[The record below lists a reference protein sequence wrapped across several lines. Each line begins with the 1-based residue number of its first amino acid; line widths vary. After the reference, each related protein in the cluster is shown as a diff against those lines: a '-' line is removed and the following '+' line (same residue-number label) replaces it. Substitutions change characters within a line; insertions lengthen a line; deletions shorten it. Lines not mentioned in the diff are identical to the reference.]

1 MSNQQTLGHLKLAEK
16 SGENPCFSRL
26 IWKWQHKI
34 VAKGENGSAKSLP
47 RPHLK
52 ERITVKRI
60 SLPAAITLTE
70 WSERTFFRK
79 FAEGLLSR
87 QTVNGKLMLPFDAL
101 KAHLCLALA
110 PEELF
115 VLEKADAGDAAA
127 QNELALIFLA
137 NNKPKGAIYWLE
149 LAARQSNAE
158 AMSFL
163 SQCYMQGNGLPKDEN
178 MGIMWLAKAAALGHA
193 IAQHQM
199 QGMRAKI
206 KEAQI

>member
-1 MSNQQTLGHLKLAEK
+1 M
-16 SGENPCFSRL
+16 
-26 IWKWQHKI
+26 
-34 VAKGENGSAKSLP
+34 
-47 RPHLK
+47 
-52 ERITVKRI
+52 KRI

-101 KAHLCLALA
+101 KAHLCLVLA
-110 PEELF
+110 PEDIF
-115 VLEKADAGDAAA
+115 VLERADAGDAMA

-158 AMSFL
+158 AMSF
-163 SQCYMQGNGLPKDEN
+163 YMQGNGVPKDEN
-178 MGIMWLAKAAALGHA
+178 MGIMWLAKAAALGHL
-193 IAQHQM
+193 IAQHQT
-199 QGMRAKI
+199 
-206 KEAQI
+206 